1 VWSLP
6 SSRVNTGWLVCSVGT
21 FLLCRVDPPIPQYT
35 SHLAMASSLLR
46 LSVLLLGAVHSVTAV
61 PVELN
66 GRGI

>member
-6 SSRVNTGWLVCSVGT
+6 SSRVNIGLLVCSVGT
-21 FLLCRVDPPIPQYT
+21 FLLCRVDPSIPPYT

-46 LSVLLLGAVHSVTAV
+46 LGALLLGAVHSVTAV

-66 GRGI
+66 GRGM